1 MLTVI
6 ANHLGILIAMWVVL
20 ILLGLGIL
28 IRLVVGLRGSVTMT
42 DLATTI
48 TRPLLLDVLPL
59 ILLAW
64 LTTIDNTGILLR
76 IWYYAAAVV
85 IVLRELLSLARSLK
99 AKL

>member
-1 MLTVI
+1 MLGVI
-6 ANHLGILIAMWVVL
+6 ASHLGMLIAMWVVL
-20 ILLGLGIL
+20 ILIGLGIV

-48 TRPLLLDVLPL
+48 TRPILLDVLPL
-59 ILLAW
+59 ILLAM
-64 LTTIDNTGILLR
+64 LTAIDGTGILMR

-85 IVLRELLSLARSLK
+85 IILRELMNIARALK

>member
-6 ANHLGILIAMWVVL
+6 ANHLGMLIAMWVVL

-48 TRPLLLDVLPL
+48 TRPLLLDVLPV